1 MAASAASQPCP
12 VPMATEA
19 ASRFSFL
26 SRVSI
31 YFSCAS
37 PWNVGLAGA
46 DNLLLALLHVISQ
59 EQKCSV
65 VLGSSCRRNLNH

>member
-1 MAASAASQPCP
+1 
-12 VPMATEA
+12 MATGGT
-19 ASRFSFL
+19 SLFSFL
-26 SRVSI
+26 NRVSI

-59 EQKCSV
+59 EQK
-65 VLGSSCRRNLNH
+65 